1 MRRGCRRAELPRQAG
16 AAILTAMLT
25 VVLVATL
32 AATALWQQWRGI
44 EIEAAQ
50 RTRVQSAWVLT
61 GALDWARLILREDAR
76 TGGADHLAEPWAVP
90 LEQARL
96 STFLAADR
104 SDALA
109 AEASQEAFLSGRIID
124 LQSRLNVSNLLLDG
138 KVHAPSLLAFRRLF
152 ELLGVSDRE
161 LAALVSN
168 LKLAQG
174 DAVARAPAMAAS
186 AAPAPANEPA
196 FATNAPLWPQDLAQ
210 LAWLGLSTRSLV
222 LLQPFV
228 TVLPIRTPVNL
239 NTAPVEVVY
248 ACIEAFEMA
257 DAHRLVAARTVTH
270 LATLDDAAKAGGNAA
285 ALFDAAQH
293 SVGTRFFEILGRLQ
307 VAQDVVVEQTLV
319 QREGL
324 EVRTLWRRRGNQPV
338 VAALQ

>member
-1 MRRGCRRAELPRQAG
+1 MRRKVRTAASHRQAG

-25 VVLVATL
+25 VVLVTTL

-76 TGGADHLAEPWAVP
+76 KGGADHLAEPWAVP
-90 LEQARL
+90 LEEARL
-96 STFLAADR
+96 STFLATDR

-152 ELLGVSDRE
+152 ELLGLSDRE

-174 DAVARAPAMAAS
+174 DAVARGPAIAAS
-186 AAPAPANEPA
+186 AAPANEPV
-196 FATNAPLWPQDLAQ
+196 FATNAPLLPQDLAQ
-210 LAWLGLSTRSLV
+210 LTWLGLSPRSLA

-228 TVLPIRTPVNL
+228 TVLPVRTPVNL

-248 ACIEAFEMA
+248 ACIEAFELA
-257 DAHRLVAARTVTH
+257 DAHRLVTARTVAH
-270 LATLDDAAKAGGNAA
+270 LTTLDDAAKVGGNPA

-307 VAQDVVVEQTLV
+307 VAQDVVLERTLV

-324 EVRTLWRRRGNQPV
+324 EVRVLWRRRGNPPV
-338 VAALQ
+338 GANLQ

>member
-1 MRRGCRRAELPRQAG
+1 MRRKVRTAASHRQAG

-25 VVLVATL
+25 VVLVTTL

-76 TGGADHLAEPWAVP
+76 KGGADHLAEPWAVP
-90 LEQARL
+90 LEEARL
-96 STFLAADR
+96 STFLATDR

-152 ELLGVSDRE
+152 ELLGLSDLE

-174 DAVARAPAMAAS
+174 DAVARGPAIAAS
-186 AAPAPANEPA
+186 AAPANEPV
-196 FATNAPLWPQDLAQ
+196 FATNAPLLPQDLAQ
-210 LAWLGLSTRSLV
+210 VTWLGLSPRSLA

-228 TVLPIRTPVNL
+228 TVLPVRTPVNL

-248 ACIEAFEMA
+248 ACIEAFELA
-257 DAHRLVAARTVTH
+257 DAHRLVTARTVTH
-270 LATLDDAAKAGGNAA
+270 LTTLDDAAKVGGNPA

-307 VAQDVVVEQTLV
+307 VAQDVVLERTLV

-324 EVRTLWRRRGNQPV
+324 EVRVLWRRRGNPPV
-338 VAALQ
+338 GANLQ

>member
-1 MRRGCRRAELPRQAG
+1 MRRKVRTAASHRQAG

-25 VVLVATL
+25 VVLVTTL

-76 TGGADHLAEPWAVP
+76 KGGADHLAEPWAVP
-90 LEQARL
+90 LEEARL
-96 STFLAADR
+96 STFLATDR

-152 ELLGVSDRE
+152 ELLGLSDRE

-174 DAVARAPAMAAS
+174 DAVARGPAIAAS
-186 AAPAPANEPA
+186 AAPANEPV
-196 FATNAPLWPQDLAQ
+196 FATNAPLLPQDLAQ
-210 LAWLGLSTRSLV
+210 LTWLGLSPRSLA

-228 TVLPIRTPVNL
+228 TVLPVRTPVNL

-248 ACIEAFEMA
+248 ACIEAFELA
-257 DAHRLVAARTVTH
+257 DAHRLVTARTVTH
-270 LATLDDAAKAGGNAA
+270 LTTLDDAAKVGGNPA

-307 VAQDVVVEQTLV
+307 VAQDVVVERTLV

-324 EVRTLWRRRGNQPV
+324 EVRVLWRRRGNPQV
-338 VAALQ
+338 GANLQ

>member
-1 MRRGCRRAELPRQAG
+1 MRRKVRTAASHRQAG

-25 VVLVATL
+25 VVLVTTL

-76 TGGADHLAEPWAVP
+76 KGGADHLAEPWAVP
-90 LEQARL
+90 LEEARL
-96 STFLAADR
+96 STFLATDR

-152 ELLGVSDRE
+152 ELLGLSDRE

-174 DAVARAPAMAAS
+174 DAVARGPAIAAS
-186 AAPAPANEPA
+186 AAPANEPV
-196 FATNAPLWPQDLAQ
+196 FATNAPLLPQDMAQ
-210 LAWLGLSTRSLV
+210 LTWLGLSPRSLA

-228 TVLPIRTPVNL
+228 TVLPVRTPVNL

-248 ACIEAFEMA
+248 ACIEAFELA
-257 DAHRLVAARTVTH
+257 DAHRLVTARTVTH
-270 LATLDDAAKAGGNAA
+270 LTTLDDAAKVGGNPA

-293 SVGTRFFEILGRLQ
+293 SDGTRFFEILGRLQ
-307 VAQDVVVEQTLV
+307 VAQDVVVERTLV

-324 EVRTLWRRRGNQPV
+324 EVRVLWRRRGNPPV
-338 VAALQ
+338 GANLQ

>member
-1 MRRGCRRAELPRQAG
+1 MRRKVRTAASHRQAG

-25 VVLVATL
+25 VVLVTTL

-76 TGGADHLAEPWAVP
+76 KGGADHLAEPWAVP
-90 LEQARL
+90 LEEARL
-96 STFLAADR
+96 STFLATDR

-152 ELLGVSDRE
+152 ELLGLSDRE

-174 DAVARAPAMAAS
+174 DAVARGPAIAAS
-186 AAPAPANEPA
+186 AAPANEPV
-196 FATNAPLWPQDLAQ
+196 FATNAPLLPQDLAQ
-210 LAWLGLSTRSLV
+210 LTWLGLSPRSLA

-228 TVLPIRTPVNL
+228 TVLPVRTPVNL

-248 ACIEAFEMA
+248 ACIEAFELA
-257 DAHRLVAARTVTH
+257 DAHRLVTARTVTH
-270 LATLDDAAKAGGNAA
+270 LTTLDDAAKVGGNPA

-307 VAQDVVVEQTLV
+307 VAQDVVVERTLV

-324 EVRTLWRRRGNQPV
+324 EVRVLWRRRGNPTV
-338 VAALQ
+338 GANLQ

>member
-1 MRRGCRRAELPRQAG
+1 MRRKVRTAASHRQAG

-25 VVLVATL
+25 VVLVTTL

-76 TGGADHLAEPWAVP
+76 KGGADHLAEPWAVP
-90 LEQARL
+90 LEEARL
-96 STFLAADR
+96 STFLATDR

-152 ELLGVSDRE
+152 ELLGLSDRE

-174 DAVARAPAMAAS
+174 DAVARGPAIAAS
-186 AAPAPANEPA
+186 AAPANEPV
-196 FATNAPLWPQDLAQ
+196 FATNAPLLPQDLAQ
-210 LAWLGLSTRSLV
+210 VTWLGLSPRSLA

-228 TVLPIRTPVNL
+228 TVLPVRTPVNL

-248 ACIEAFEMA
+248 ACIEAFELA
-257 DAHRLVAARTVTH
+257 DAHRLVTARTVTH
-270 LATLDDAAKAGGNAA
+270 LTTLDDAAKVGGNPA

-307 VAQDVVVEQTLV
+307 VAQDVVLERTLV

-324 EVRTLWRRRGNQPV
+324 EVRVLWRRRGNPPV
-338 VAALQ
+338 GATLQ

>member
-1 MRRGCRRAELPRQAG
+1 MRRKVRTAASHRQAG

-25 VVLVATL
+25 VVLVTTL

-76 TGGADHLAEPWAVP
+76 KGGADHLAEPWAVP
-90 LEQARL
+90 LEEARL
-96 STFLAADR
+96 STFLATDR

-152 ELLGVSDRE
+152 ELLGLSDRE

-174 DAVARAPAMAAS
+174 DAVARGPAIAAS
-186 AAPAPANEPA
+186 AAPANEPV
-196 FATNAPLWPQDLAQ
+196 FATNAPLLPQDLAQ
-210 LAWLGLSTRSLV
+210 LTWLGLSPRSLA

-228 TVLPIRTPVNL
+228 TVLPVRTPVNL

-248 ACIEAFEMA
+248 ACIEAFELA
-257 DAHRLVAARTVTH
+257 DAHRLVTARTVTH
-270 LATLDDAAKAGGNAA
+270 LATLDDAAKVGGNSA

-307 VAQDVVVEQTLV
+307 VAQDVVVERTLV

-324 EVRTLWRRRGNQPV
+324 EVRPLWRRRGPQSV
-338 VAALQ
+338 VATLQ

>member
-1 MRRGCRRAELPRQAG
+1 MRRKVRTAASHRQAG

-25 VVLVATL
+25 VVLVTTL

-76 TGGADHLAEPWAVP
+76 KGGADHLAEPWAVP
-90 LEQARL
+90 LEEARL
-96 STFLAADR
+96 STFLATDR

-152 ELLGVSDRE
+152 ELLGLSDRE

-174 DAVARAPAMAAS
+174 DAVARGPAIAAS
-186 AAPAPANEPA
+186 AAPANEPV
-196 FATNAPLWPQDLAQ
+196 FATNAPLLPQDLAQ
-210 LAWLGLSTRSLV
+210 LTWLGLSPRSLA

-228 TVLPIRTPVNL
+228 TVLPVRTPVNL

-248 ACIEAFEMA
+248 ACIEAFELA
-257 DAHRLVAARTVTH
+257 DAHRLVTARTVTH
-270 LATLDDAAKAGGNAA
+270 LATLDDAAKVGGNPA

-307 VAQDVVVEQTLV
+307 VAQDVVVERTLV

-324 EVRTLWRRRGNQPV
+324 EVRVLWRRRGNPPV
-338 VAALQ
+338 GANLQ

>member
-1 MRRGCRRAELPRQAG
+1 MRRKVRTAASHRQAG

-25 VVLVATL
+25 VVLVTTL

-76 TGGADHLAEPWAVP
+76 KGGADHLAEPWAVP
-90 LEQARL
+90 LEEARL
-96 STFLAADR
+96 STFLATDR

-152 ELLGVSDRE
+152 ELLGLSDRE

-174 DAVARAPAMAAS
+174 DAVARGPAIAAS
-186 AAPAPANEPA
+186 AAPANEPV
-196 FATNAPLWPQDLAQ
+196 FATNAPLLPQDLAQ
-210 LAWLGLSTRSLV
+210 LAWLGLSPRSLA

-228 TVLPIRTPVNL
+228 TVLPVRTPVNL

-248 ACIEAFEMA
+248 ACIEAFELA
-257 DAHRLVAARTVTH
+257 DAHRLVTARTVTH
-270 LATLDDAAKAGGNAA
+270 LTTLDDAAKVGGNPA

-307 VAQDVVVEQTLV
+307 VAQDVVVERTLV

-324 EVRTLWRRRGNQPV
+324 EVRVQWRRRGNPPV
-338 VAALQ
+338 GANLQ

>member
-1 MRRGCRRAELPRQAG
+1 MRRKVRTAASHRQAG

-25 VVLVATL
+25 VVLVTTL

-76 TGGADHLAEPWAVP
+76 KGGADHLAEPWAVP
-90 LEQARL
+90 LEEARL
-96 STFLAADR
+96 STFLATDR

-152 ELLGVSDRE
+152 ELLGLSDRE
-161 LAALVSN
+161 LVALVSN

-174 DAVARAPAMAAS
+174 DAVARGPAIAAS
-186 AAPAPANEPA
+186 AAPANEPV
-196 FATNAPLWPQDLAQ
+196 FATNAPLLPQDLAQ
-210 LAWLGLSTRSLV
+210 LTWLGLSPRSLA

-228 TVLPIRTPVNL
+228 TVLPVRTPVNL

-248 ACIEAFEMA
+248 ACIEAFELA
-257 DAHRLVAARTVTH
+257 DAHRLVTARTVTH
-270 LATLDDAAKAGGNAA
+270 LTTLDDAAKVGGNPA

-307 VAQDVVVEQTLV
+307 VAQDVVVERTLV

-324 EVRTLWRRRGNQPV
+324 EVRVLWRRRGNPPV
-338 VAALQ
+338 GANLQ

>member
-1 MRRGCRRAELPRQAG
+1 MRRYGRRAALPRQAG

-32 AATALWQQWRGI
+32 AATALWQQWRGV

-76 TGGADHLAEPWAVP
+76 KGGADHLAEPWAVP

-109 AEASQEAFLSGRIID
+109 ADAAQEAFLSGRIID

-138 KVHAPSLLAFRRLF
+138 KVHAPTLLAFSRLF
-152 ELLGVSDRE
+152 ELLGLSDRE
-161 LAALVSN
+161 LSDLVSN

-174 DAVARAPAMAAS
+174 DAVARGPAIAAS
-186 AAPAPANEPA
+186 AATANAPV

-210 LAWLGLSTRSLV
+210 LAWLGLSARSLV

-228 TVLPIRTPVNL
+228 TVLPVRTPVNL

-248 ACIEAFEMA
+248 ACIEAFELA
-257 DAHRLVAARTVTH
+257 DAHRLVAARTVTL
-270 LATLDDAAKAGGNAA
+270 LATLDEAAKVGGNAA
-285 ALFDAAQH
+285 ARFDAAQH
-293 SVGTRFFEILGRLQ
+293 SVATRFFEILGRLQ
-307 VAQDVVVEQTLV
+307 VAQDVVMEQTLV

-324 EVRTLWRRRGNQPV
+324 EVRILWRRRGNSPV
-338 VAALQ
+338 VATLQ

>member
-1 MRRGCRRAELPRQAG
+1 MAALPRQAG

-50 RTRVQSAWVLT
+50 RTRVQSAWVLN

-76 TGGADHLAEPWAVP
+76 KGGADHLAEPWAVP

-109 AEASQEAFLSGRIID
+109 ADAAQEAFLSGRIID

-138 KVHAPSLLAFRRLF
+138 KLHAPTLLAFRRLF
-152 ELLGVSDRE
+152 ELLGLSERE
-161 LAALVSN
+161 LADLVSN

-174 DAVARAPAMAAS
+174 DAAARGPAIAAS
-186 AAPAPANEPA
+186 AATANAPV

-210 LAWLGLSTRSLV
+210 LAWLGLSARSLV
-222 LLQPFV
+222 VLRPFV
-228 TVLPIRTPVNL
+228 TVLPVRTPVNL

-248 ACIEAFEMA
+248 ACIEAFELA

-270 LATLDDAAKAGGNAA
+270 LATLDDAAKVGGNPAA
-285 ALFDAAQH
+285 RFDAAQH
-293 SVGTRFFEILGRLQ
+293 SVATRFFEILGRLQ

-324 EVRTLWRRRGNQPV
+324 EVRILWRRRGNSPL
-338 VAALQ
+338 VATLQ